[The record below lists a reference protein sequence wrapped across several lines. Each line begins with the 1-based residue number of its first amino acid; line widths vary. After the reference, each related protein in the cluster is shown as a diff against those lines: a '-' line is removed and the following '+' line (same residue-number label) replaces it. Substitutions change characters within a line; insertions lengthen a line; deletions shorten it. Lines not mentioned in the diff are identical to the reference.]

1 MKKIMVIGYGAMAQ
15 YVLANLPSDIS
26 LGYLLVK
33 PEKVEQTQ
41 SIVGDLVQVIG
52 SVAELQGQPDIVVEM
67 AGQSGLKQH
76 LLDLLALGLDVGV
89 ISVGAFADREFEAKV
104 KQTALDYQCKVHV
117 LSGAVAGMD
126 GLVAAK
132 LAGLDQVIYQ
142 GRKPPQGWQGSY
154 AESLIDL
161 NDIEEATTFFKGTA
175 REAATLFPANS
186 NVAATIALAGI
197 GMDATMVE
205 LIADPFS
212 EYNQHKIRA
221 YGAFGEMD
229 IAMQGFPLPDNPK
242 TSMLA
247 ALSVLKYCH
256 QLTAEILI

>member
-1 MKKIMVIGYGAMAQ
+1 MKKIMVIGYGTMAQ
-15 YVLANLPSDIS
+15 YVVANLPSDIS

-41 SIVGDLVQVIG
+41 SIVGDSVQVIS

-67 AGQSGLKQH
+67 AGQAGLKQH

-89 ISVGAFADREFEAKV
+89 ISVGAFADSDFEAKV
-104 KQTALDYQCKVHV
+104 KQSALDHQCKVHI
-117 LSGAVAGMD
+117 LAGAVAGMD
-126 GLVAAK
+126 GLAAAK
-132 LAGLDQVIYQ
+132 LAGLTDVIYQ
-142 GRKPPQGWQGSY
+142 GRKPPQGWQGSH

-161 NDIEEATTFFKGTA
+161 ENIQIAATFFKGTA

-197 GMDATMVE
+197 GMDATIVE
-205 LIADPFS
+205 LIADPAIQQ
-212 EYNQHKIRA
+212 NQHQIRA
-221 YGAFGEMD
+221 YGTFGEMD
-229 IAMQGFPLPDNPK
+229 ITMQGFPLPNNPK

-247 ALSVLKYCH
+247 ALSVLKYCGVN
-256 QLTAEILI
+256 

>member
-15 YVLANLPSDIS
+15 YVVANLPSDLS

-33 PEKVEQTQ
+33 PERVKQIQ
-41 SIVGDLVQVIG
+41 NIMSDSVQVI
-52 SVAELQGQPDIVVEM
+52 SCVSELQGKPDIVVEM
-67 AGQSGLKQH
+67 AGQAGVKQH

-89 ISVGAFADREFEAKV
+89 ISVGAFADSDFEAKV
-104 KQTALDYQCKVHV
+104 KQAEIDHRCQAYLLT
-117 LSGAVAGMD
+117 GAVAGMD
-126 GLVAAK
+126 GLAAAK

-142 GRKPPQGWQGSY
+142 GRKPPEGWRGSH

-161 NDIEEATTFFKGTA
+161 SNIQEATTFFKGTA

-197 GMDATMVE
+197 GMDATVVE
-205 LIADPFS
+205 LIADPLS
-212 EYNQHKIRA
+212 ERNQHNIQVK
-221 YGAFGEMD
+221 GVFGEMK
-229 IAMQGFPLPDNPK
+229 ITMQGLPLPNNPK

-247 ALSVLKYCH
+247 ALSVLQFC
-256 QLTAEILI
+256 Q

>member
-15 YVLANLPSDIS
+15 YVSANLPSDLS

-41 SIVGDLVQVIG
+41 DIVGDSVQVIG
-52 SVAELQGQPDIVVEM
+52 SVAQLKGKPDLVVEM
-67 AGQSGLKQH
+67 AGQAGLKQH
-76 LLDLLALGLDVGV
+76 LLDVLALGLDVGV
-89 ISVGAFADREFEAKV
+89 ISVGAFADSDFEAKV
-104 KQTALDYQCKVHV
+104 KQSALENQCKVHV
-117 LSGAVAGMD
+117 LAGAVAGMD
-126 GLVAAK
+126 GLAAAK
-132 LAGLDQVIYQ
+132 IAGLDQVIYQ
-142 GRKPPQGWQGSY
+142 GQKPPQGWQGSH

-161 NDIEEATTFFKGTA
+161 DNIEEATTFFKGTA
-175 REAATLFPANS
+175 REAAILFPANS

-197 GMDATMVE
+197 GMDNTMVE

-212 EYNQHKIRA
+212 ECNQHKIKVF
-221 YGAFGEMD
+221 GAFGEMD

-247 ALSVLKYCH
+247 ALSVLKYCR